1 MYKPL
6 ISKCACLQM
15 EHYSVLHGT
24 SITPFNVVSYPEDQ
38 MTENNFEGTLESEQG
53 SEQNSRS
60 LVFLSDQKSIES
72 DIIAESFQ
80 TDKMETSEENSTTT
94 SAMTD
99 DNTTFFCVLCCKGFS
114 VKSSLKR
121 HMRQSHTHEGMIK
134 CKMCDRKFLNQTDLR
149 RHNETA
155 HLGLRFDCDECD
167 KTYRTRGGLNCHKLT
182 HKGIY
187 RYLCLICGRGFN
199 YKSEYESHSTS
210 HLGLKPHMCDQC
222 GRKLQTKGGLRKHR
236 ETCGVA
242 INRFTCE
249 TCGKKFKASRF
260 LDDHIRIQHE
270 EGGTL
275 KQCSTCGDFFKYRS
289 SLYKHMKKTGHE

>member
-1 MYKPL
+1 
-6 ISKCACLQM
+6 M
-15 EHYSVLHGT
+15 EHYSVLPGT
-24 SITPFNVVSYPEDQ
+24 SITTFNVTNYPEDQ

-53 SEQNSRS
+53 SEQKSRS

-80 TDKMETSEENSTTT
+80 TDKMETLTENSTTT
-94 SAMTD
+94 NAMAD
-99 DNTTFFCVLCCKGFS
+99 DNTSFFCVLCCKGFS
-114 VKSSLKR
+114 VKSSYKR

-199 YKSEYESHSTS
+199 YKSEYESHTTS
-210 HLGLKPHMCDQC
+210 HSGLKPHMCDQC
-222 GRKLQTKGGLRKHR
+222 GSKFQTKGGLRKHR

-242 INRFTCE
+242 IKRFTCE

-275 KQCSTCGDFFKYRS
+275 KQCSTCGDFFRHRS
-289 SLYKHMKKTGHE
+289 SLYNHMKKTGHEWIYARRCNFKTV